1 MRKILLLAFSVVAIY
16 STTQAQDVRFSQFYN
31 APIHLNPSFTGATGA
46 ARIGTNIRKQGNT
59 NESSYSTFS
68 AYGDFYIKD
77 FSLSSGLMFLSEEDD
92 YSGFTL
98 KTIALPVSYNFSV
111 NKNVTIKPALQGS
124 YTTQGIDFSRFLFSD
139 QLDPDGNISGGTSEP
154 LTLNNNINYFDVSGG
169 ILAFGEN
176 WWFGYAMHN
185 LLQNNVSFIGSDA
198 TLATRYSMHGGITID
213 LAGPGGRRSRKSE
226 KTIMPTFNYISQGGF
241 SQLDAGLIGRYD
253 PLVFGFLYRG
263 IPNPLSE
270 GEYSAASFI
279 FGLTKLDVSFNYS
292 FDMPLNDRINQGG
305 IHEISIIF
313 LFDLSDPGAT
323 PRSAKRLKCP
333 LPY

>member
-1 MRKILLLAFSVVAIY
+1 MKKFFLVAISVVATY
-16 STTQAQDVRFSQFYN
+16 SSAYAQDVRFTQFYN

-46 ARIGTNIRKQGNT
+46 ARVGTNLRRQGNT
-59 NESSYSTFS
+59 NESSYRTFS
-68 AYGDFYIKD
+68 AYGDYYIKD
-77 FSLSSGLMFLSEEDD
+77 FSLSSGLMFLSDEDD

-111 NKNVTIKPALQGS
+111 NKNITIKPALQGS
-124 YTTQGIDFSRFLFSD
+124 YTTQGLDFSRFLFSD
-139 QLDPDGNISGGTSEP
+139 QLDTDGNVSGGTSEP
-154 LTLNNNINYFDVSGG
+154 LAVDNMINYFDVAGG

-185 LLQNNVSFIGSDA
+185 LLQNNVSFIGGES
-198 TLATRYSMHGGITID
+198 TLATRYSLHGGIAID
-213 LAGPGGRRSRKSE
+213 LAGPGRNARKTA

-241 SQLDAGLIGRYD
+241 SQLDAGVIGQYE
-253 PLVFGFLYRG
+253 PLVMGVLYRG

-279 FGLTKLDVSFNYS
+279 FGLSKFDLSLGYS
-292 FDMPLNDRINQGG
+292 FDLPLNNRINQGG
-305 IHEISIIF
+305 IHEISITF
-313 LFDLSDPGAT
+313 LFDPSDPGAT